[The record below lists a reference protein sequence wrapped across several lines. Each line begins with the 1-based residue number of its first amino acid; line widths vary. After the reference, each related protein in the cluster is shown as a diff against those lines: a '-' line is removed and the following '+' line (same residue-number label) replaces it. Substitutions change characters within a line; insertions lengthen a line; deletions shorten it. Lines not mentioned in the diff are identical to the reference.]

1 MDPELAGLAS
11 VAAATVVQLLTTAGW
26 ERAQTS
32 MGALWRRVYPD
43 RADTVESELEES
55 RAVLLAA
62 REGADDPAEV
72 EQAEAELVG
81 EWQGR
86 LRRLL
91 AAEPDL
97 AAELRRILTDN
108 LGSEPPGRGR
118 DEPSMRVSVRA
129 LDSSRVYVAGRDQ
142 HITEEGG
149 R

>member
-43 RADTVESELEES
+43 RANTVESELEES

-62 REGADDPAEV
+62 RQDADDPAEA
-72 EQAEAELVG
+72 EQAEAELVS
-81 EWQGR
+81 EWRGR

-91 AAEPDL
+91 AAEPEL
-97 AAELRRILTDN
+97 AAELRRILADD
-108 LGSEPPGRGR
+108 LGPEPPGSGP
-118 DEPSMRVSVRA
+118 DEPSVRVSVRA
-129 LDSSRVYVAGRDQ
+129 WDSSRVYVAGRDQ
-142 HITEEGG
+142 HITEEGD

>member
-26 ERAQTS
+26 ERAQNS

-62 REGADDPAEV
+62 REDANEPAEA
-72 EQAEAELVG
+72 ELAEAELVS

-91 AAEPDL
+91 AAEPAL
-97 AAELRRILTDN
+97 AAELRRILAVD
-108 LGSEPPGRGR
+108 LSPEPPGSGR
-118 DEPSMRVSVRA
+118 EEPSVTVSVRA

-142 HITEEGG
+142 HITGG
-149 R
+149 GDR

>member
-97 AAELRRILTDN
+97 AAELRRILTDD